1 MRPIRICGDELL
13 SVDIKGRRKR
23 AALAE
28 QLRDSGAWLECVEGM
43 ACVVV
48 QFDSATMSL
57 ADAERKLSAQLAA
70 SGSRKKNDVG
80 SIEIPVCYGGEFG
93 PEFDSICEM
102 MGISAERLVQI
113 HTGRE
118 HRVVLIGF
126 TPGFAYLSGLR
137 DELRIPRLTEPR
149 QRVAAGSIGVAAGL
163 SGVYPSSGPGGWPLL
178 GRTPMRLL
186 DRAAPEPFVLKVGM
200 RVRFTAIDAATF
212 ARLATG

>member
-1 MRPIRICGDELL
+1 MRRPEACGDDLL

-23 AALAE
+23 AAIAA

-43 ACVVV
+43 ACIVV

-57 ADAERKLSAQLAA
+57 ADAERRLSAQLAA
-70 SGSRKKNDVG
+70 SVSRKKG
-80 SIEIPVCYGGEFG
+80 ASGRIEIPVCYGGEFG

-102 MGISAERLVQI
+102 MGISAEQLVQI
-113 HTGRE
+113 HTARE

-126 TPGFAYLSGLR
+126 TPGFAYLSGLH

-149 QRVAAGSIGVAAGL
+149 QRVVAGSIGVAAGL
-163 SGVYPSSGPGGWPLL
+163 TGVYPSSGPGGWPLL

-186 DRAAPEPFVLKVGM
+186 DRTAPDPFVLKVGM
-200 RVRFTAIDAATF
+200 RVRFTAIDADSF
-212 ARLATG
+212 ARMVAV